1 MSGVMGNRPQE
12 SDSILGGAGITS
24 SVEGGD
30 VVKLVRP
37 DVNSLKLLALLILK
51 LFDRISLE
59 KFWTRTISTA

>member
-30 VVKLVRP
+30 VDFVSLGG
-37 DVNSLKLLALLILK
+37 NSEA
-51 LFDRISLE
+51 
-59 KFWTRTISTA
+59 TRRTSRQSDPS